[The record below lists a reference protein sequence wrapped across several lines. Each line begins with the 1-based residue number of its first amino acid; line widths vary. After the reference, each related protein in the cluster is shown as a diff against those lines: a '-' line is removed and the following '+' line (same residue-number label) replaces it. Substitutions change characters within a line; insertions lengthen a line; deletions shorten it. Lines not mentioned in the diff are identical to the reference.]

1 MFNHIEYMKM
11 PGGPL
16 GLEPVLVIDPM
27 GYVAIA
33 VIIVIAVMV
42 AIIIDQRKKIR
53 IKDEI
58 INEQRRLINFYYH
71 EDQFK

>member
-1 MFNHIEYMKM
+1 MFSHIEYMNI

-16 GLEPVLVIDPM
+16 GLEPVRVLDPM

-42 AIIIDQRKKIR
+42 MIIIDQRKKIR

-58 INEQRRLINFYYH
+58 INEQRRLIRFYYH